1 MDVYTKDSSFI
12 TRDLIHSL
20 PEMLCSVLL
29 VGRSART
36 PFSTVG
42 QRQEIV
48 LHPSRPKG
56 KGKRRWC
63 AECGRSKGVKGVV
76 PLQRHKMC
84 EECNVKVKY
93 RPNAKPWPLL
103 CVGICAQLGGG
114 EGGKATDVGARGRRE
129 EAKGGGGLQ
138 SKSKRAK
145 SGASCPYHVPA
156 EAPESLDYRN
166 QVLAA
171 VSDIEDLR
179 SLGKTH
185 GVCPYYG
192 SRRALGLAQIVTMPY
207 STLMH
212 RRTRETLGLRL
223 KGNVIIIDEAH
234 NLVDAINNVH
244 SSIVTLAHIGLALS
258 QLTQYKDRYQARL
271 NPKNLFYV
279 NQLVA
284 ILKGFVKYLGVKKKK
299 KNTNKNH
306 NNNTR
311 EEEEEERRK
320 RRKGGEGIDVS
331 SLSSSASSSRH
342 PSSLKKR
349 EGVFRHDRRDITYFG
364 FVTHFE

>member
-1 MDVYTKDSSFI
+1 MCTPHQKVSKLTSETRINDRCLDMQKAKKKTK
-12 TRDLIHSL
+12 
-20 PEMLCSVLL
+20 
-29 VGRSART
+29 A
-36 PFSTVG
+36 
-42 QRQEIV
+42 
-48 LHPSRPKG
+48 
-56 KGKRRWC
+56 
-63 AECGRSKGVKGVV
+63 
-76 PLQRHKMC
+76 
-84 EECNVKVKY
+84 
-93 RPNAKPWPLL
+93 AK
-103 CVGICAQLGGG
+103 
-114 EGGKATDVGARGRRE
+114 

-299 KNTNKNH
+299 KKNTNKNH

-331 SLSSSASSSRH
+331 SLSSSASSS
-342 PSSLKKR
+342 SSSSVSGTGGKGGAGGASSADGDSQMMGINEFLVSTGIDHINMFKIERYMERSGIAKK
-349 EGVFRHDRRDITYFG
+349 IMG
-364 FVTHFE
+364 FVDRYIPTVDIYETRGAAGAGGVGGRGDRA